1 MKDKELTKRKLI
13 DAVGTVI
20 RTNGFEAIRVSKVAR
35 EAGVDRKLVYRYF
48 GNINNLTEAYISEN
62 DYWMLFADQLK
73 RLSRDVNEKDS
84 RAFMTKIMKELF
96 RFFIEEPEMQRII
109 LMELSGAAPVRSI
122 PNLRE
127 TISEEL
133 LGRTDDHFKSSA
145 VNFRA
150 VSALLVGGIYY
161 IVLHTRKNGH
171 HFADLNLKTDEG
183 MKALM
188 STVEQIIDWAFR
200 AAT

>member
-1 MKDKELTKRKLI
+1 
-13 DAVGTVI
+13 VI

-35 EAGVDRKLVYRYF
+35 EAGVDRKRVYRYF

-84 RAFMTKIMKELF
+84 KAFRTKIMKELF

-109 LMELSGAAPVRSI
+109 LMELSGATPVRSI

-127 TISEEL
+127 TISQES

-150 VSALLVGGIYY
+150 VSALLVGGIHY

-171 HFADLNLKTDEG
+171 HFADLNLKNDEG
-183 MKALM
+183 MEALM
-188 STVEQIIDWAFR
+188 STVDQIIDWAFK
-200 AAT
+200 AAI